1 LQSYAKLIDPR
12 DHIGGI
18 PAVIVGSRFIGQ
30 AHKPDEYVEIE
41 QFERSEA
48 SWPA

>member
-1 LQSYAKLIDPR
+1 MPCDR
-12 DHIGGI
+12 IGGI
-18 PAVIVGSRFIGQ
+18 PAVIVGSRFIGE

-41 QFERSEA
+41 QCEA